1 MELQTFT
8 FFLLAFVALTDG
20 VPRDLMDDSIDMTKP
35 EHAKADLAR
44 ARTRRAEG
52 DWESIEVTSGEAQLA
67 AIVAND
73 WYKEEYG
80 IRSFVKYI
88 MDAKKKKN
96 FYGRLHYRVSLD
108 LYLDHESLGVCVF
121 NIDMPMP
128 DAHAPAHVQAPP
140 HIWINEEDSTLTCTP
155 TTNFPTTNDM

>member
-1 MELQTFT
+1 MTDRPTDRHSGLKSRVHATNK
-8 FFLLAFVALTDG
+8 FVY
-20 VPRDLMDDSIDMTKP
+20 
-35 EHAKADLAR
+35 KADLAR

-88 MDAKKKKN
+88 MDAKKKVCFHLN
-96 FYGRLHYRVSLD
+96 MPVCI
-108 LYLDHESLGVCVF
+108 YLG
-121 NIDMPMP
+121 I
-128 DAHAPAHVQAPP
+128 A
-140 HIWINEEDSTLTCTP
+140 
-155 TTNFPTTNDM
+155 